1 MKVLNLANSSF
12 RRVTTGVFAFIV
24 AAALTGEAKAQT
36 AYKVLPGS
44 HIKVNGTSNLHDWTM
59 LATNFSCTANV
70 TLKADQ
76 LQDISGLNFVLPVKN
91 LKSKEDLMDT
101 RAYKALNAEKFNQ
114 ISFKLTDAVV
124 NAQQKSVKATG
135 SLTISG
141 VTNQVVIQA
150 NYTTSGDE
158 ILFKGSKSIKMS
170 DFKIKA
176 PSFMMGALK
185 TGDEVVIDISLKLKN

>member
-1 MKVLNLANSSF
+1 MKVLNIKNGGVKKITA
-12 RRVTTGVFAFIV
+12 GVFAFLV
-24 AAALTGEAKAQT
+24 AVGLAGEVRAQS
-36 AYKVLPGS
+36 AYKIQAGS

-59 LATNFSCTANV
+59 LATNFNCNATV

-76 LQDISGLNFVLPVKN
+76 LQDISGLSFVLPVKN

-101 RAYKALNAEKFNQ
+101 RAYKALNAEKYNQ

-124 NAQQKSVKATG
+124 NAQQKIVKATG

-158 ILFKGSKSIKMS
+158 IIFKGSKSIKMS

-185 TGDEVVIDISLKLKN
+185 TGDEVVIELALKLKN